1 MIDTATITRMI
12 EQQIAETVSSHVSG
26 VLTSD
31 DWAKPLEDKIL
42 KYTQDRI
49 LSKFANSTAMP
60 EIIEA
65 VKTSV
70 GELFA
75 NGNIPGI
82 AQFVD
87 NAVIKTAVDSEV
99 ERITQ
104 SAVVELFKDP
114 EWLEKI
120 ETVINQT
127 VIRRTVA
134 TIGSIDIATIIHQR
148 VDENMKQL
156 RIDLLAG
163 FSSTGIDDRATTCQ
177 LTIMDETTVVENT
190 LTAKSANFVESVI
203 VKDLAVTGSIN
214 TDNRSWD
221 VLAASISDKTL
232 SKLDAEWKALL
243 VSQVAAEIKNNG
255 IDFENVKIDGAPLVQ
270 GTQLSRAI
278 TQSNI
283 QKVGKLQDLTVL
295 GEVSLNDTVTV
306 VKKRLGVNTE
316 QPDSALNVWDEEV
329 SISAGKYKNQ
339 EAYLGTSRN
348 QALNIGVNRSPQITI
363 GTDGITIVNKL
374 RVAQYIIGH
383 GLEVP
388 NYSGTKGDM
397 IFNGNPT
404 PGSAFAWVCLGGFK
418 WKTLKAVE

>member
-1 MIDTATITRMI
+1 MIDTAVMTRMI
-12 EQQIAETVSSHVSG
+12 EQQIADTVSNHVSG

-60 EIIEA
+60 EIIDA

-87 NAVIKTAVDSEV
+87 HDVIKTAVDQEV

-104 SAVVELFKDP
+104 CAVVELFQDP
-114 EWLEKI
+114 DWLERI

-148 VDENMKQL
+148 VDENMKQM
-156 RIDLLAG
+156 RVDLLNS
-163 FSSTGIDDRATTCQ
+163 FSSTGIDDKATTCQ
-177 LTIMDETTVVENT
+177 LTIMDETIVVENM
-190 LTAKSANFVESVI
+190 LTAKSAHFVDSVT

-221 VLAASISDKTL
+221 ALAASISGKTL

-243 VSQVAAEIKNNG
+243 VSQVTNEIKNNG
-255 IDFENVKIDGAPLVQ
+255 INFENVKIDNSPLVQ
-270 GTQLSRAI
+270 GSQLSRSI

-283 QKVGKLQDLTVL
+283 QKLGELHELTVL
-295 GEVSLNDTVTV
+295 GAARLNDTVTV
-306 VKKRLGVNTE
+306 VKQRLGVNTE
-316 QPDSALNVWDEEV
+316 QPDSALNVWDDEV
-329 SISAGKYKNQ
+329 SISAGKYKHQ
-339 EAYLGTSRN
+339 EAYFGTNRN
-348 QALNIGVNRSPQITI
+348 QALNIGVNKNPQITI
-363 GTDGITIVNKL
+363 GTDGFTSINKL
-374 RVAQYIIGH
+374 RVAQYVIGH

-388 NYSGTKGDM
+388 NYTGTKGDM
-397 IFNGNPT
+397 IFNSNPT
-404 PGSAFAWVCLGGFK
+404 PGSAFAWVCLGGYK